1 MSKSMIHPTAIV
13 SKKAVIGNNV
23 HIGAYC
29 LIGDHVVLADNVQL
43 HSHVVIEGNT
53 SIGEGTKISSF
64 AVIGTA
70 PQFLAPLQ
78 HESRVVIGKNNQI
91 REHVTISMGVEEE
104 GTTIGDDCMIMVSAH
119 VAHDCHIG
127 NKVLLVNN
135 VTLGGHVVVEDYA
148 YVGGLSGIHQ
158 KVRLGKG
165 CIIGGLSG
173 VEGDVI
179 PYGSVIGNRARLCG
193 LNLVGLRR
201 RGVDRERI
209 HTLRSAYRLLFA
221 DEGTLTERI
230 QDAMELFKEDPVV
243 MEVIEFLQ
251 ENSKNNARPLCLPR

>member
-1 MSKSMIHPTAIV
+1 MIHATALI
-13 SKKAVIGNNV
+13 SKKASIGKNV
-23 HIGAYC
+23 YIGAYSC
-29 LIGDHVVLADNVQL
+29 IGDHVVLADNV
-43 HSHVVIEGNT
+43 HINSHVVIEGKT
-53 SIGEGTKISSF
+53 YIGEGTSVSSF
-64 AVIGTA
+64 AVIGTK
-70 PQFLAPLQ
+70 PQFLGPITDQSKLI
-78 HESRVVIGKNNQI
+78 IGKNNQI

-104 GTTIGDDCMIMVSAH
+104 GTIIGDNCMIMVSAH
-119 VAHDCHIG
+119 IAHDCHIG
-127 NKVLLVNN
+127 SNVLLVNN
-135 VTLGGHVVVEDYA
+135 VTLGGHVVVEDYC

-179 PYGSVIGNRARLCG
+179 PYGSVMGNRARLCG

-209 HTLRSAYRLLFA
+209 HKLRSAYRFLFA

-230 QDAMELFKEDPVV
+230 QDAEDLFKDDPIV
-243 MEVIEFLQ
+243 MEVVEFLHK
-251 ENSKNNARPLCLPR
+251 NAKNNARSLCLPRL